1 MQSSQAQ
8 GTRRCPQVQ
17 GEGRAVPL
25 SRVWGPELR
34 GEGME
39 LRRAWRSGGENIL
52 DGEWVVCKDGFWGG
66 AVRRPAGGGAGGVG
80 PWCRAAGSPP
90 GVGCAGVLCVRRCRA
105 FLPGRGGGWG
115 HCPQTRGPAREMTGR
130 CLCTAGS
137 LEHRLRCLQKDHCFS
152 GLSTEAA
159 AGTPLPPPGISQAAQ
174 AWAGTGGGESQALS
188 VSSARPLPAA
198 LRRGAVRTVRGPAH
212 PALPPYQPFS
222 STCRGVSSSGGNQ

>member
-1 MQSSQAQ
+1 M
-8 GTRRCPQVQ
+8 
-17 GEGRAVPL
+17 
-25 SRVWGPELR
+25 
-34 GEGME
+34 
-39 LRRAWRSGGENIL
+39 
-52 DGEWVVCKDGFWGG
+52 
-66 AVRRPAGGGAGGVG
+66 G

-188 VSSARPLPAA
+188 VSSARPLPARVKEGCGQDSEGA
-198 LRRGAVRTVRGPAH
+198 GSPSPASLPALQQHLSGRQQLRREPVSQVSAHRARGSQRGRVRVRGS
-212 PALPPYQPFS
+212 Q
-222 STCRGVSSSGGNQ
+222 R